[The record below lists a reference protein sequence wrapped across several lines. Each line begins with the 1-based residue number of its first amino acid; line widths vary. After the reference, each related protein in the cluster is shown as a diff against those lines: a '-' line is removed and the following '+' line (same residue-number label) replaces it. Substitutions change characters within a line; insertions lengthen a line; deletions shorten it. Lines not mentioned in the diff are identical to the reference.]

1 MIGKEDITELK
12 ELNKN
17 ILEKSMSKVKE
28 SLENGAWDCECFDT
42 MNDSIE
48 NLVSLSKLEKYTDK
62 QETEKAIVAKKMD
75 AKTDITEFEQLVYDI
90 SEKLEGKEGM
100 LSLTT
105 TIAEVVEDMKIINPR
120 LYASLIKKLK
130 ELL

>member
-1 MIGKEDITELK
+1 MIDKEEINKLK
-12 ELNKN
+12 ELNKS
-17 ILEKSMSKVKE
+17 IVEKSMSKVKE
-28 SLENGAWDCECFDT
+28 SLELGTWDCECFDT

-48 NLVSLSKLEKYTDK
+48 NLVNLSKLEKYTDK
-62 QETEKAIVAKKMD
+62 QETEKAIIAKKMD

-90 SEKLEGKEGM
+90 SEKSEGKEGM
-100 LSLTT
+100 LMLTT

-120 LYASLIKKLK
+120 LYNSLIKKLK

>member
-1 MIGKEDITELK
+1 MIDKEEINKLK
-12 ELNKN
+12 ELNKS
-17 ILEKSMSKVKE
+17 IVEKSMSKVKE
-28 SLENGAWDCECFDT
+28 SLELGTWDSECFDT

-48 NLVSLSKLEKYTDK
+48 NLVNLSKLEKYTDK
-62 QETEKAIVAKKMD
+62 QETEKAIIAKKMD

-90 SEKLEGKEGM
+90 SEKSEGKEGM
-100 LSLTT
+100 LRLTT

-120 LYASLIKKLK
+120 LYSSLIKKLK